1 MTPFLLIR
9 TLLLGGMLISLSCS
23 TLRAEDTDKMDTHP
37 VPVKT
42 PPPVYPVDLRRKSI
56 GGLVTVRVVID
67 EQGNVA
73 DCAVKKSSRMEFEDP
88 AIAAVKQWK
97 FKPAMKDGMP
107 VRCHMLVPI
116 NFNVN

>member
-1 MTPFLLIR
+1 
-9 TLLLGGMLISLSCS
+9 
-23 TLRAEDTDKMDTHP
+23 MDTRP

-56 GGLVTVRVVID
+56 NGLVTVKVVID

-73 DCAVKKSSRMEFEDP
+73 DCSVKSSTRMEFEDP
-88 AIAAVKQWK
+88 ALAAVKQWK
-97 FKPAMKDGMP
+97 FKPAMKEGMP
-107 VRCHMLVPI
+107 VRCHILVPI